1 MQYGRRNIF
10 TAEREVNSENII
22 KVLREAMVD
31 FAPNAEDCTFLLRYE
46 KGEQPK
52 VRKKLFRTE
61 IDYWTVENIANE
73 ITEFKIDYN
82 WGNPISLIQRGE
94 KDSGNSAEA
103 DAIAI
108 LNEYYD
114 AEEIKKKTQELA
126 RYVEITGIGYTLVDI
141 NSEWEDGESPFTVNV
156 LDPRF
161 AFVVRSTYYPD
172 HRVILGVS
180 FRRDNVGNYYFTCYT
195 KEERFEIL
203 NLVKILNGKKLKDV
217 DIWQQGDRSGEEN
230 PLHRIPIIEWFRDYD
245 RMGCFERQIP
255 EMNHLNLMVSDL
267 ANDVDQATQAIWHGN
282 DLEFPKDESGNQ
294 QTPESGQW
302 LITQTTADGRTPFVK
317 PLEMDYDYDGMLNQ
331 ITYKVN
337 RIKEKCNVPLRSEAN
352 NSTGVAVSDSSGW
365 SNAEL
370 EANRQDQIKYGCKIE
385 ELKCVLSAI
394 RETSLAKVDDR
405 LLTLRA
411 MDIAPSIRRQKN
423 YEMSVKTTAL
433 ANLLSHGIYG
443 LHALNTVNLF
453 EDVNQVWE
461 DSRELIEKYQSSLF
475 ESNHTE
481 NDEVLTTDGGYEA
494 QISNSPNI
502 DGMSKERPETAEI
515 SR

>member
-1 MQYGRRNIF
+1 MQYGRRPIF
-10 TAEREVNSENII
+10 TAEPEITAANLIP
-22 KVLREAMVD
+22 VLREALVD
-31 FAPNAEDCTFLLRYE
+31 FMPNSEDCTFLLKYE

-52 VRKKLFRTE
+52 IRKKLYRTE

-82 WGNPISLIQRGE
+82 WGNPITLIQRGE
-94 KDSGNSAEA
+94 KDSGTANEP

-126 RYVEITGIGYTLVDI
+126 RFVEITGIGYTIVDI
-141 NSEWEDGESPFTVNV
+141 NSEWEEGDSPFTVNV

-161 AFVVRSTYYPD
+161 AFVVRSSYYPD
-172 HRVILGVS
+172 HRVMLGVT
-180 FRRDNVGNYYFTCYT
+180 FRRDKLGNYFFTCYT
-195 KEERFEIL
+195 KHEQFEVL
-203 NLVKILNGKKLKDV
+203 NTIKILNGDKEDNV
-217 DIWQQGDRSGEEN
+217 DIWRQTARSGEEN

-267 ANDVDQATQAIWHGN
+267 ANDIDQNTQAIWHGN
-282 DLEFPKDESGNQ
+282 DLEFPTDEAGNQ
-294 QTPESGQW
+294 LSPESGQW
-302 LITQTTADGRTPFVK
+302 LITQTTPDGKTPFIN
-317 PLEMDYDYDGMLNQ
+317 PLKMDYDYSGMLDQ

-337 RIKEKCNVPLRSEAN
+337 RIKEKCNVPLRSEAS
-352 NSTGVAVSDSSGW
+352 NSTGIAVSDSSGW

-370 EANRQDQIKYGCKIE
+370 EANRQDQIKYGCKLE
-385 ELKCVLSAI
+385 ELKCVLAAI
-394 RETSLAKVDDR
+394 RETALARVDDK
-405 LLTLRA
+405 LLKLRA

-461 DSRELIEKYQSSLF
+461 DSRELIEKYQ
-475 ESNHTE
+475 ESTFNKSEQTTSE
-481 NDEVLTTDGGYEA
+481 AQTTDGGYEA
-494 QISNSPNI
+494 QIGNSPSI
-502 DGMSKERPETAEI
+502 DGMSKEQPETAEE
-515 SR
+515 